1 MVDKIMENNPVDPT
15 ESPDEYYLYSVDR
28 LPAHSLPAHSLLA
41 QQGGAPTDM
50 VSRTP
55 TGGFPPIYIVDS
67 VEQNIEKSKNRQL
80 IRKTQ
85 NSISIKDILQKKKT
99 PV

>member
-1 MVDKIMENNPVDPT
+1 MIDKIMENNPVDLT
-15 ESPDEYYLYSVDR
+15 DSADEYYLYSVDR
-28 LPAHSLPAHSLLA
+28 LPAHR
-41 QQGGAPTDM
+41 GGATTM
-50 VSRTP
+50 MMSGTLSGTP

-67 VEQNIEKSKNRQL
+67 AEQNIEKSKNRQL

-99 PV
+99 PF